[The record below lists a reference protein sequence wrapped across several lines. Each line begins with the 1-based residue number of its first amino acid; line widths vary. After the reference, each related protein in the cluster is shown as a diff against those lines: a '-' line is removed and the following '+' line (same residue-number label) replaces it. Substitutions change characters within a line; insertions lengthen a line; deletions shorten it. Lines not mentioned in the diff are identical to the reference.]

1 VKSELIQEVQCEDIS
16 TITLIVIA
24 LNGFG
29 ESTIINQRK
38 NFLLNSQ
45 DPDEAIDVDENG
57 EQVELN
63 VTTTTK
69 PTLTGI
75 PQIDYVHDPNLPRE
89 LNGYNL
95 TDYPF
100 LNSVP
105 EEIEFKCDGL
115 HDGFYASIPHKC
127 QVSRCFMFIL
137 K

>member
-1 VKSELIQEVQCEDIS
+1 MSNK
-16 TITLIVIA
+16 
-24 LNGFG
+24 
-29 ESTIINQRK
+29 
-38 NFLLNSQ
+38 FLCTNSQ
-45 DPDEAIDVDENG
+45 DQEETIDVDENE
-57 EQVELN
+57 EQVVLN

-115 HDGFYASIPHKC
+115 HDGFYASMPHKC
-127 QVSRCFMFIL
+127 QVIL
-137 K
+137 MAGTRIVGESIAK